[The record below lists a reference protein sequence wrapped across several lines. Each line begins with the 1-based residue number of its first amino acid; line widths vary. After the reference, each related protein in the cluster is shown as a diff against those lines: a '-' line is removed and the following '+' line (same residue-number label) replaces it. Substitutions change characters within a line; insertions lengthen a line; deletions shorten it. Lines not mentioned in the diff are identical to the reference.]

1 MSFRRGI
8 FIKNAA
14 KFLDTYEE
22 NIIIINMEKGIF
34 NSTIEICKSNNF
46 NLKWSD
52 ANFLKIY
59 SKKARQILA
68 NISYTPNSKDFKK
81 QILTGKIAPQDVCKM
96 TKEDMYPE
104 FWQAV
109 KDLSVPELLKNP
121 VEKPD
126 GMIKCRK
133 CKSMKTEYYQ
143 LQTRSADEPMTTYVT
158 CHNCEHRWKF

>member
-1 MSFRRGI
+1 MSYRRGV
-8 FIKNAA
+8 FIKNAG
-14 KFLDTYEE
+14 KFLGLTED

-34 NSTIEICKSNNF
+34 NSTIELCKKNNF
-46 NLKWSD
+46 DLKWSD
-52 ANFLKIY
+52 SNFSRLY
-59 SKKARQILA
+59 SKEARRILA
-68 NISYTPNSKDFKK
+68 NISYTPNSKDVRKK
-81 QILTGKIAPQDVCKM
+81 IIEGEIDSYYVCKL
-96 TKEDMYPE
+96 TKEDMNPE

-109 KDLSVPELLKNP
+109 KDAYVPENIKNP
-121 VEKPD
+121 TEKPD

>member
-1 MSFRRGI
+1 
-8 FIKNAA
+8 
-14 KFLDTYEE
+14 
-22 NIIIINMEKGIF
+22 
-34 NSTIEICKSNNF
+34 
-46 NLKWSD
+46 
-52 ANFLKIY
+52 
-59 SKKARQILA
+59 
-68 NISYTPNSKDFKK
+68 
-81 QILTGKIAPQDVCKM
+81 M

-109 KDLSVPELLKNP
+109 KDSSIPELLKNP

-133 CKSMKTEYYQ
+133 CKSMKTDYYQ